1 MGASASQG
9 PQRIGGGGVE
19 GGGRGRGGW
28 RGVPRAGAGGCGGG
42 GGQGGGAVVP
52 PSSRRGRGACGT
64 AASPASGGEG
74 RGVWAGVVVGGD
86 LRTRVVRVW
95 GEPWDGVETIRIGS
109 SGGVAWDW
117 VGLVL
122 SCAAGRTHGPGPGP
136 GRDDGNLFSA
146 GLLLL
151 TGQFVRPFRWL
162 RAACFA
168 FLFALLCFLVFPL
181 VLCFLG
187 YCFAL
192 LCFVRKLRLRHSS
205 SILHLQILASW
216 FSR

>member
-9 PQRIGGGGVE
+9 PQRLG
-19 GGGRGRGGW
+19 GGGRGRGGGW

-74 RGVWAGVVVGGD
+74 RGVWAGVVVVGD

-192 LCFVRKLRLRHSS
+192 LCEK
-205 SILHLQILASW
+205 IEIKA
-216 FSR
+216 